1 MVKTKSFDL
10 AVYKNGDEYASK
22 VALVLP
28 GKLDTKDYASMRSH
42 VDFLAGKGFF
52 ALSFDPPGTWE
63 SPGDIGLYTTT
74 SYIQASNKQVEV
86 TSGTSTHNLVADTGI
101 R

>member
-22 VALVLP
+22 VVLVLP
-28 GKLDTKDYASMRSH
+28 DKLDTKDYASMRSH
-42 VDFLAGKGFF
+42 VDFLASKGFF

-63 SPGDIGLYTTT
+63 SPGDIWLYTTT
-74 SYIQASNKQVEV
+74 SYIQVEV
-86 TSGTSTHNLVADTGI
+86 TSGTSTYSLVADTGI